1 MNRVIKNLPKQ
12 SKESQSFFK
21 MWDKNWNK
29 LIDNPYYRLVKNL
42 DIDLSE
48 MHVVLD
54 NCVCY
59 FYQESEFEHR
69 RNEWKSIEEA
79 VSKCYKGEQLKLV
92 LFAYKGYADYIN
104 SYLGKHNIKLI
115 NTERDEWKTMRF
127 MSHFLGD
134 FKSDKVVFWHE
145 RSDNESGEFVQCD
158 LSFVKK
164 CLKYGNMPELPKIK
178 IPNEWKKIAKACEV
192 EEDAKSESVQAKANK
207 IYRILESIQKEG
219 QNEISKC
226 R

>member
-21 MWDKNWNK
+21 MWDKNWKK
-29 LIDNPYYRLVKNL
+29 LIDNPYYRLVDNL

-48 MHVVLD
+48 LFVVLD
-54 NCVCY
+54 NYVCY
-59 FYQESEFEHR
+59 FYQESDGEHR
-69 RNEWKSIEEA
+69 RNEWTSIEEA
-79 VSKCYKGEQLKLV
+79 VSKHYRGDQLKLV

-104 SYLGKHNIKLI
+104 SYLDKHNIQLI

-127 MSHFLGD
+127 ISHFLSD

-164 CLKYGNMPELPKIK
+164 CLKHGKMPELPKVK
-178 IPNEWKKIAKACEV
+178 IPNEWKKIVKACKI
-192 EEDAKSESVQAKANK
+192 EEDAKSESVMSEANK
-207 IYRILESIQKEG
+207 ILESLNKEH
-219 QNEISKC
+219 NNA
-226 R
+226 